1 MNLFTPDPYQD
12 HSPTLRAALEQ
23 IDTSTALTQLAV
35 TRGLAPDGTAVELV
49 LQLIDKCQQ
58 ALETVASV
66 AEHRCPMTHSEL
78 REMLDA
84 LANTKTDLERLVA
97 RPGAPA

>member
-49 LQLIDKCQQ
+49 LQLIGKCQQ
-58 ALETVASV
+58 ALENVAT
-66 AEHRCPMTHSEL
+66 ATRHRCQVTYPEL

-84 LANTKTDLERLVA
+84 LSKTKGDLERM
-97 RPGAPA
+97 RGAPT